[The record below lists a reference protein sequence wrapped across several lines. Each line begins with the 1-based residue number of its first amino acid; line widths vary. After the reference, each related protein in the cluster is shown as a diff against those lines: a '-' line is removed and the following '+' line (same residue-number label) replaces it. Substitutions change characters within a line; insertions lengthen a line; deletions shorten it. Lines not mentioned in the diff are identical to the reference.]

1 MIMKQIEISPV
12 TRIEGHSKITVQI
25 DDSGNVEDAHF
36 HVMEIRGF
44 EKFLEG
50 AAIEEAPRITPRIC
64 GVCQTAHHIASA
76 KATDAVFQLH
86 PPETANKLRELML
99 LGQYIHSHSL
109 HFYFLA
115 APDLV
120 LGPDAD
126 PSERNLLGVL
136 KNSPELAQMAIK
148 TRKAGQ
154 QITAAVGGKPVHP
167 VTAVPG
173 GQSTNL
179 SPEKRDEVLEDARN
193 AVKYI
198 ENSFEEVKPLFS
210 KYSSEIES
218 LGTIETYYGGITNNG
233 DLQFYDG
240 PMTIIDKDGNEVYK
254 FQANEYLEYIQEKVQ
269 PWSYMK
275 FPFLKKIGFP
285 DGNYRVGPM
294 ARLNLAN
301 NVATSKAG
309 EMFKEYKENFPIAHN
324 PLLNHYAR
332 LIELM
337 YAAERA
343 QELLEDQAII
353 NTEVKQP
360 FNYELMS
367 ENEAK
372 KSDKS
377 MRGVGMI
384 EAPRGTLIHDYET
397 DGAGFITRAN
407 LIVATGQNNLSI
419 DMGVRETAKKMI
431 KGQDVPEGLKNRL
444 EMIVRAYDPC
454 LSCATHTINGSS
466 PLLVEVYN
474 NQGKLLKSHHIKD

>member
-1 MIMKQIEISPV
+1 MKQIEISPV

-25 DDSGNVEDAHF
+25 DDSGKVEDAHF

-64 GVCQTAHHIASA
+64 GVCQTAHHLAAA
-76 KATDAVFQLH
+76 KATDAVFDMT
-86 PPETANKLRELML
+86 PPDTAQKLRELML

-120 LGPDAD
+120 IGPDAD

-148 TRKAGQ
+148 TRKVGQ

-173 GQSTNL
+173 GQSMAL
-179 SPEKRDEVLEDARN
+179 SVDKRDEILDDARN
-193 AVKYI
+193 AVNLI
-198 ENSFEEVKPLFS
+198 NEGFEEVKPLFS

-218 LGTIETYYGGITNNG
+218 LGTIETYFGGISDNG

-240 PMTIIDKDGNEVYK
+240 PMTIIDKNGDEVYK
-254 FQANEYLEYIQEKVQ
+254 FKSDDYLDYVQEKVQ

-275 FPFLKKIGFP
+275 FPFLKQVGFP
-285 DGNYRVGPM
+285 EGNYRVGPM
-294 ARLNLAN
+294 ARLNIAK
-301 NVATSKAG
+301 NVPTEKAG
-309 EMFKEYKENFPIAHN
+309 EMFREYKENFPIAHN

-343 QELLEDQAII
+343 QELLEDPSIV
-353 NTEVKQP
+353 NTDVKQP
-360 FNYELMS
+360 FTHELLAS
-367 ENEAK
+367 DEAS
-372 KSDKS
+372 KSDKT

-397 DGAGFITRAN
+397 NGAGFITRAN

-419 DMGVRETAKKMI
+419 DMGVREAAKELI
-431 KGQDVPEGLKNRL
+431 SGDDVPEGLKNRL

-454 LSCATHTINGSS
+454 LSCATHSITGTAPIIVELYSPNGS
-466 PLLVEVYN
+466 LIKKEV
-474 NQGKLLKSHHIKD
+474 L